1 MPHKSERH
9 QMKKQMNRKMSGPN
23 SETDPFAEN
32 ASRIITFGSMPSYRE
47 DKMQEMKRQKD
58 TLRKDSQTELEAH
71 NRIDETSQFIEL
83 SPNNLSKMSH
93 HIAPEKGILKH
104 MAGLSGGQGPGQEM
118 NPKERW
124 SDLTQSDNQESHS
137 DNNRNSDAFSD
148 IERLKGLN
156 GYHEEL
162 LEALQS
168 SSRSIDLGRPSPPS
182 DAAKK
187 AFLDSIPEYGGIIR
201 LRLRSILRSIT
212 NSMFVESKGL

>member
-1 MPHKSERH
+1 MPNKSERH
-9 QMKKQMNRKMSGPN
+9 LMKKQMNRKMSGAN
-23 SETDPFAEN
+23 AETDPFAEN

-58 TLRKDSQTELEAH
+58 TRKDSQTELETH
-71 NRIDETSQFIEL
+71 NRLDETSQFIEL

-104 MAGLSGGQGPGQEM
+104 MAGMSGAPGGPDG
-118 NPKERW
+118 NPNERW

-137 DNNRNSDAFSD
+137 DNIRNSDAFSD

-156 GYHEEL
+156 GYPEEL

-182 DAAKK
+182 DATKK
-187 AFLDSIPEYGGIIR
+187 AFLNSIPEYGGIIR
-201 LRLRSILRSIT
+201 LRLRSIIHSIT
-212 NSMFVESKGL
+212 NSMFVESEGL